1 VSRFCS
7 PGEDL
12 LCPILEEPDNGII
25 VCSRS
30 GLGIGDF
37 CVVICDEGF
46 ELVGSATRECLANQT
61 WSGTEATCVESPP
74 GMHTYLLM
82 KLIFNLLIIHDF

>member
-1 VSRFCS
+1 MSRFCL

-12 LCPILEEPDNGII
+12 LCPILEEPDNGRI

-37 CVVICDEGF
+37 CIVTCDDGF
-46 ELVGSATRECLANQT
+46 ELVGSTVRECLANQT

-74 GMHTYLLM
+74 GVYVFMT
-82 KLIFNLLIIHDF
+82 LILTLILI